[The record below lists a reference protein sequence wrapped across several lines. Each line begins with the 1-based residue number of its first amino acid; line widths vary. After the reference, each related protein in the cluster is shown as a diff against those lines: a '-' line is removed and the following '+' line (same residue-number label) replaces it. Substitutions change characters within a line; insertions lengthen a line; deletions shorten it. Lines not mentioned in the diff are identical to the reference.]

1 MNAAIIKRFS
11 GFVLVVCSSYSYHLF
26 AQTPDIKQLLSQV
39 SDAVIQSNY
48 HGRLTYEHSGRLE
61 VIEISHAVSLG
72 FEHERVV
79 YLNGPDHQVYKKAK
93 TAACTTLGSRLL
105 GGSVISGMG
114 LDPSGQAQLNGSYD
128 YHMMGEERVAGKL
141 SWILQFVP
149 KDEHRH
155 GLILAVDQ
163 HSYLPTKILTIAG
176 GRKVLERLHF
186 VSLDTDLKFESEQ
199 FKGFKG
205 VGGVELPSEDKA
217 TCPSEQP
224 VVSASSW
231 RPVWI
236 PSGFIL
242 SGYQFS
248 EKDGHMETY
257 TDGLA
262 AFSIFS
268 KSTAKSDFTLPLGL
282 QAGGIKKG
290 ATVVVV
296 GALPEG
302 APVVQVSVLGEIPQ
316 QTANRILASVKLK

>member
-1 MNAAIIKRFS
+1 MKAAFIKRFS
-11 GFVLVVCSSYSYHLF
+11 GIVLVVCSSYSSLLF
-26 AQTPDIKQLLSQV
+26 AQAPDIKQLLSKV
-39 SDAVIQSNY
+39 SDAVSQSNY

-61 VIEISHAVSLG
+61 VIEISHAVSQG

-79 YLNGPDHQVYKKAK
+79 YLNGPDHQIYKKGR
-93 TAACTTLGSRLL
+93 TASCASLGSRLL
-105 GGSVISGMG
+105 GGSVIDSEG
-114 LDPSGQAQLNGSYD
+114 LNPSGQVQLNDAYD
-128 YHMMGEERVAGKL
+128 YKMMGEERVAGKL

-163 HSYLPTKILTIAG
+163 HSFLPTKILTISG

-186 VSLDTDLKFESEQ
+186 VSLDTDLKFESAQ
-199 FKGFKG
+199 FEGFDKS
-205 VGGVELPSEDKA
+205 ELPVGNNVS
-217 TCPSEQP
+217 CSGLQS
-224 VVSASSW
+224 VVSASVWQPS
-231 RPVWI
+231 WI

-242 SGYQFS
+242 SSYQFS

-268 KSTAKSDFTLPLGL
+268 KPTAESNFALLAGL
-282 QAGGIKKG
+282 HAGGVKKG

-296 GALPEG
+296 GAMPESK
-302 APVVQVSVLGEIPQ
+302 PVVQVSVLGEIPQ
-316 QTANRILASVKLK
+316 QTANRILASVKPK

>member
-1 MNAAIIKRFS
+1 MNAALIKRFS
-11 GFVLVVCSSYSYHLF
+11 GFALVVCFTYSSHLF

-39 SDAVIQSNY
+39 SDAVSQSNY

-61 VIEISHAVSLG
+61 VIEISHAVSQG
-72 FEHERVV
+72 VEYERVV
-79 YLNGPDHQVYKKAK
+79 YLNGPDHQIYKKGR
-93 TAACTTLGSRLL
+93 TAACATLGSRLL
-105 GGSVISGMG
+105 SGSLVDSASLSSGGQV
-114 LDPSGQAQLNGSYD
+114 QLHDAYD
-128 YHMMGEERVAGKL
+128 YQMMGEERVAGKL

-163 HSYLPTKILTIAG
+163 HSFLPTKILTISG

-186 VSLDTDLKFESEQ
+186 VSLDTDLKFESAQ
-199 FKGFKG
+199 FEGFDET
-205 VGGVELPSEDKA
+205 ELSVRNNVN
-217 TCPSEQP
+217 CPELQS
-224 VVSASSW
+224 VVSASVWQPS
-231 RPVWI
+231 WI

-268 KSTAKSDFTLPLGL
+268 KPSAESNFALLAGL
-282 QAGGIKKG
+282 HAGGVKKG
-290 ATVVVV
+290 ATVIVV
-296 GALPEG
+296 GAIPESK
-302 APVVQVSVLGEIPQ
+302 PVVQVSVLGEIPQ
-316 QTANRILASVKLK
+316 HTANRILASVKLK